1 MRVIPFN
8 WHHNARPRTQF
19 YFEDKFQSLN
29 SSYPFFCESVGF
41 FRAAWDC
48 GCKRKEI
55 NMWVLCRKCLFHCLS
70 DKSGF
75 DASDGLMLRSIYPL
89 SQLPHLAIHSHS
101 DPEASGYYLP
111 AASNTITKYYQ
122 VLPSTTSNT
131 ITNIGT

>member
-1 MRVIPFN
+1 M
-8 WHHNARPRTQF
+8 QDQ
-19 YFEDKFQSLN
+19 ELN
-29 SSYPFFCESVGF
+29 STLKTNFSLQIAHILFFCESVGF

-89 SQLPHLAIHSHS
+89 SQVPHLAIHSHS

-111 AASNTITKYYQ
+111 RC
-122 VLPSTTSNT
+122 L
-131 ITNIGT
+131 